1 MTSHPSADICSN
13 EHFQINRFIWQNV
26 EIEVVYTPHKWGR
39 VVAHLEVR
47 SVTPPCAPLPITETG
62 YLSHFHPCGVVEANG
77 GDVVAQVIA
86 WLDEEAAKPEWRRHV
101 EASRQG
107 QLF

>member
-1 MTSHPSADICSN
+1 MTSHPSADTGVN
-13 EHFQINRFIWQNV
+13 ETAQVHCFVWQNIQ
-26 EIEVVYTPHKWGR
+26 IEAVYTPRYCGYI
-39 VVAHLEVR
+39 AHVEVR
-47 SVTPPCAPLPITETG
+47 SINPPCAPLPITETG

-77 GDVVAQVIA
+77 HGVVAQVIA

-101 EASRQG
+101 ETSRQG